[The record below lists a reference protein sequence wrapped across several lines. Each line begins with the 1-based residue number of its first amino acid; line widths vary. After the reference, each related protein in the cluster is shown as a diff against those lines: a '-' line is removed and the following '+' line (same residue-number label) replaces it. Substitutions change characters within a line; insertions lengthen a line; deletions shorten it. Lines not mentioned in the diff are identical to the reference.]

1 MGHTDYRLLITDDRN
16 DGAMKRRTKFLILV
30 IVVMQLVLIA
40 GLLVL
45 EPAVQAL
52 PGRYRVALQERVPFA
67 SRLLEGVIHEVAP
80 VAAAL
85 PAAGEHSE
93 TAEVDINALIAAR
106 PTAAPTDIP
115 TPTPEPTLETAT
127 NDTDVAASTPTTQ
140 PTITPTPSPTHTPT
154 PEPLPVAH
162 VLNGMGVVKQAF
174 NNCGP
179 ANLTQVLNWYGSS
192 ITQEDIAS
200 YLKPNPED
208 RNVSPWQIA
217 DYVNQFTA
225 DQYRASVH
233 SGGTQELIKRLVAA
247 GYPVVIEKGY
257 EVNNVWYGHYLTV
270 YGYDDELEQYYTQDT
285 YLGPWDGSGRPASY
299 EEVAE
304 YWPQFNYTF
313 YVVYEPAQEAEVQ
326 AILGPDMLDD
336 ETMWRNAAAMAQAEI
351 DADPDNAFAWFNLG
365 TSLTE
370 LGAMVLEGNAAYYEA
385 AVQAFDQA
393 REIGLPPHMLWYQHK
408 PYLAYDKVGRHQDV
422 IDLANATLTEQGGRN
437 VEETYW
443 YKGNSLAALGDLY
456 GAQEAYQSALAI
468 NENFYS
474 AQISLDWINSVISG
488 N

>member
-1 MGHTDYRLLITDDRN
+1 
-16 DGAMKRRTKFLILV
+16 MKRRTKAVILA
-30 IVVMQLVLIA
+30 VVLVQLVCIV
-40 GLLVL
+40 GLLAL
-45 EPAVQAL
+45 EPMVQKI

-67 SRLLEGVIHEVAP
+67 GRLLEDVIHEVVP
-80 VAAAL
+80 IAAAL
-85 PAAGEHSE
+85 PVAATQTG
-93 TAEVDINALIAAR
+93 TDTVDIEALIGVQ
-106 PTAAPTDIP
+106 PTAVPTTLP
-115 TPTPEPTLETAT
+115 VPTPEPTTGAAADTAVSQT
-127 NDTDVAASTPTTQ
+127 ADTQ
-140 PTITPTPSPTHTPT
+140 PAPQPTSTAPPPTPTPTPTPT
-154 PEPLPVAH
+154 PEPLPIAY
-162 VLNGMGVVKQAF
+162 VLGGMGVVKQAF

-179 ANLTQVLNWYGSS
+179 ANLTQVLNWYGSD

-217 DYVNQFTA
+217 DYVNQYTA
-225 DQYRASVH
+225 GQYKASAY

-270 YGYDDELEQYYTQDT
+270 YGYDDELQQFYTQDS

-299 EEVAE
+299 EEVST

-313 YVVYEPAQEAEVQ
+313 YVVYKPEQEAEVQ
-326 AILGPDMLDD
+326 GLLGPGMVD
-336 ETMWRNAAAMAQAEI
+336 EEAMWRNAAAIAQAEI
-351 DADPDNAFAWFNLG
+351 DANPENAFAWFNLG

-370 LGAMVLEGNAAYYEA
+370 LGEMVTEGNAAYYEA
-385 AVQAFDQA
+385 AVQAFDKA

-408 PYLAYDKVGRHQDV
+408 PYMAYTKVGRHQDV
-422 IDLANATLTEQGGRN
+422 LDLANATLVEQGGRN

-443 YKGNSLAALGDLY
+443 YKGNSLAYLGDLY
-456 GAQEAYQSALAI
+456 GAQEAYINALAV

-474 AQISLDWINSVISG
+474 AQISLDWVNSLINGS
-488 N
+488 

>member
-1 MGHTDYRLLITDDRN
+1 
-16 DGAMKRRTKFLILV
+16 MKRRTKFLILA
-30 IVVMQLVLIA
+30 VVMIQLMLIA

-45 EPAVQAL
+45 EPAVRAI
-52 PGRYRVALQERVPFA
+52 PGRYRVALQERVPVA
-67 SRLLEGVIHEVAP
+67 GRMVEGVIHQVAP

-85 PAAGEHSE
+85 PAAGER
-93 TAEVDINALIAAR
+93 TAVEEVDINALIAVR
-106 PTAAPTDIP
+106 PTAAPTNMP
-115 TPTPEPTLETAT
+115 SPTPEPTVVTAVSET
-127 NDTDVAASTPTTQ
+127 DTTTTQ
-140 PTITPTPSPTHTPT
+140 PTALPTNTPMPTPTSTPT
-154 PEPLPVAH
+154 PEPLPIAH
-162 VLNGMGVVKQAF
+162 VLEGMGVVRQAF

-179 ANLTQVLNWYGSS
+179 ANLTQVLNWYGNP

-225 DQYRASVH
+225 GQFKASVH

-270 YGYDDELEQYYTQDT
+270 YGYDDTLTQFYTQDT

-299 EEVAE
+299 QEVST

-313 YVVYEPAQEAEVQ
+313 YVVYKPEQEAEVQ
-326 AILGPDMLDD
+326 AIIGPELLDR
-336 ETMWRNAAAMAQAEI
+336 ETMWRNAAAIAQAEI

-370 LGAMVLEGNAAYYEA
+370 LGAMVLEGNATYYQA

-422 IDLANATLTEQGGRN
+422 LDLANATLTEQGGRN

-443 YKGNSLAALGDLY
+443 YKGHALVAMGDLY
-456 GAQEAYQSALAI
+456 GAKEAYQSALAV
-468 NENFYS
+468 NQNFYS